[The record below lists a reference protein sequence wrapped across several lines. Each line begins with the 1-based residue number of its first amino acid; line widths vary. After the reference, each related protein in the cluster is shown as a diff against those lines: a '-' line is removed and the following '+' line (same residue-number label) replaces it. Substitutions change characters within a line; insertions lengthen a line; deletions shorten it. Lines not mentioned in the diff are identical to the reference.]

1 MKIKMSNSL
10 NVFVQPMA
18 KEVLIVIDRVKMPL
32 KTSQKN
38 ILSMKRY
45 MKLKKMM
52 MKRFKVT
59 RYE

>member
-1 MKIKMSNSL
+1 MSNSK
-10 NVFVQPMA
+10 NVIVQPMA